1 MYLFAPLKLFA
12 CDHFSKIQKCLS
24 ELLKGLTVLS
34 FRVLESWRLQDFL
47 VMTQAFIFFKI
58 VFELAVA
65 SSQNQLK
72 VVMLER

>member
-47 VMTQAFIFFKI
+47 VMTQAFIKI